1 MPIFE
6 FKCNKCG
13 HNTEFLEKSSGKN
26 KHVCEKCGSSD
37 MQKLFFRFLRWAKQP
52 GERFMLN
59 RNVSNRNMWTLIER
73 VVYED
78 CSNVN
83 RAYSR

>member
-6 FKCNKCG
+6 YSCDRCG
-13 HNTEFLEKSSGKN
+13 HRSEFLEKSSGKN

-37 MQKLFFRFLRWAKQP
+37 M
-52 GERFMLN
+52 LN
-59 RNVSNRNMWTLIER
+59 RNMSYWNVRPLIER
-73 VVYED
+73 ISYED

-83 RAYSR
+83 RAYA